1 LSPGNYKYIMKML
14 LIAFILV
21 LITGALSHSQP
32 RLEATAPEF
41 DFGYTPQNVKLV
53 HHFWFKS
60 VGTDTLLINEIKTG
74 CACAV
79 MPLERDWLAPGDS
92 MKVGIYWN
100 VKRSLG
106 KIERSPRVF
115 TNAGPDPVRLHLKG
129 TVIHY
134 PDSARP
140 VSPKPFKFLLASS
153 PSQDIDSL
161 SFTLTNH
168 SSQNLAVSLASVPP
182 EEVEL
187 ILPDSVRALASSTG
201 YVKLRPE
208 FADSEF
214 QTSIT
219 LLMSDQGHTHITIPI
234 GRKFYGV
241 EEK

>member
-1 LSPGNYKYIMKML
+1 MKKL
-14 LIAFILV
+14 LIAVIFV
-21 LITGALSHSQP
+21 LTTGTLSYPQP
-32 RLEATAPEF
+32 RLEVTAPEF
-41 DFGYTPQNVKLV
+41 DFGYTPQNIKLV

-79 MPLERDWLAPGDS
+79 MPLERDRLAPGDS
-92 MKVGIYWN
+92 MKVSIHWN
-100 VKRSLG
+100 IKRNLG
-106 KIERSPRVF
+106 RIDRYPRVF

-129 TVIHY
+129 TVIPY
-134 PDSARP
+134 LDSVRP
-140 VSPKPFKFLLASS
+140 VSPKPFRFLLARS
-153 PSQDIDSL
+153 PHKDIDSL
-161 SFTLTNH
+161 KFTLTNH
-168 SSQNLAVSLASVPP
+168 SSQDLAVSLASVPP

-187 ILPDSVRALASSTG
+187 ILPDSVEALTSSTG

>member
-1 LSPGNYKYIMKML
+1 MKKL
-14 LIAFILV
+14 LIVVVLV
-21 LITGALSHSQP
+21 LTAGARSHSQP
-32 RLEATAPEF
+32 RLVATAPEF

-60 VGTDTLLINEIKTG
+60 AGTDTLRINDIKTG
-74 CACAV
+74 CACAL

-92 MKVGIYWN
+92 MKVSIHWN
-100 VKRSLG
+100 IKRNLG
-106 KIERSPRVF
+106 RIDRYPRVF

-129 TVIHY
+129 TVIPY

-140 VSPKPFKFLLASS
+140 VSPKPFRFLLARSS
-153 PSQDIDSL
+153 LKDIDSL

-168 SSQNLAVSLASVPP
+168 SSQDLAVSLASVPP

-187 ILPDSVRALASSTG
+187 VLPVSVRALASSTG
-201 YVKLRPE
+201 YVKLKPE

>member
-1 LSPGNYKYIMKML
+1 MSPGNYKYIMKML

-21 LITGALSHSQP
+21 LITGALSQSQP
-32 RLEATAPEF
+32 RLVATAPEF

-79 MPLERDWLAPGDS
+79 MPLERDWIAPGDS

-100 VKRSLG
+100 VKRNLG
-106 KIERSPRVF
+106 RIDRYPRVF

-129 TVIHY
+129 NVTHY
-134 PDSARP
+134 PDSTRP
-140 VSPKPFKFLLASS
+140 VSPKPFRFLLARSS
-153 PSQDIDSL
+153 LKDIDSL

-168 SSQNLAVSLASVPP
+168 SSQDLAVGLASVPP
-182 EEVEL
+182 EEVEI
-187 ILPDSVRALASSTG
+187 ILPDSVRALGSSTG
-201 YVKLRPE
+201 YVKLKPQ

-234 GRKFYGV
+234 RRKFYTV
-241 EEK
+241 KDK

>member
-1 LSPGNYKYIMKML
+1 MKKL
-14 LIAFILV
+14 LIAVILV
-21 LITGALSHSQP
+21 LTTGTLSQSQP
-32 RLEATAPEF
+32 CLVATAPTF

-60 VGTDTLLINEIKTG
+60 VGTDTLLINDIKTG

-106 KIERSPRVF
+106 KIERNPRVF

-129 TVIHY
+129 NVTHY
-134 PDSARP
+134 PDSTRP
-140 VSPKPFKFLLASS
+140 ISPKPFRFLLARS
-153 PSQDIDSL
+153 PLKDIDSL

-168 SSQNLAVSLASVPP
+168 SSQNLAVSLASVLP

-201 YVKLRPE
+201 YVKLKPE

-234 GRKFYGV
+234 RRKFYTV
-241 EEK
+241 KDK

>member
-1 LSPGNYKYIMKML
+1 MKKL
-14 LIAFILV
+14 PIVVILV
-21 LITGALSHSQP
+21 LTMIALSHSQP
-32 RLEATAPEF
+32 RLVATTPTF

-100 VKRSLG
+100 VKRYLG
-106 KIERSPRVF
+106 KIERNPRIF
-115 TNAGPDPVRLHLKG
+115 TNAGPDPVRLHLQG
-129 TVIHY
+129 TVIPY
-134 PDSARP
+134 PDSTRP
-140 VSPKPFKFLLASS
+140 VSTKPFNFLLARSTYK
-153 PSQDIDSL
+153 DIDSL

-168 SSQNLAVSLASVPP
+168 SGQNLAVSLASVPP

-187 ILPDSVRALASSTG
+187 VLPDSVRALTSSTG

-208 FADSEF
+208 FAGSEF

-234 GRKFYGV
+234 RRKFYGV